1 MQLQGEVIEIES
13 AQFIELKPRTLNEPF
28 KPQVVQLQKKIKPPK
43 EVPTEI
49 VMLTRE
55 PYRAGQREYK
65 AAAATPEPEPEQPPC
80 SSQHE
85 PTSSP
90 ASPIQPPSFATASI
104 EHHKVRRH
112 FNSLIKYY

>member
-13 AQFIELKPRTLNEPF
+13 AQIIELKPRTLNEPF

-55 PYRAGQREYK
+55 PYRTGQGEYRPE
-65 AAAATPEPEPEQPPC
+65 TPEPEPEPKCSKHQP
-80 SSQHE
+80 S
-85 PTSSP
+85 SSP

-104 EHHKVRRH
+104 EHHQVRKH
-112 FNSLIKYY
+112 FIILIIILM